1 MKKDNI
7 TYELDDPILT
17 VAEVSKYLKIS
28 KAKIYNW
35 INQNKIP
42 HIRIGKNVRIR
53 YSDLIEWLDSL
64 VYKGVQKGILPGD

>member
-17 VAEVSKYLKIS
+17 VADVSKYLKIS
-28 KAKIYNW
+28 KAKIYHW

-64 VYKGVQKGILPGD
+64 VYKGVQKGLLPGD